1 MWNPYRWGLPGAFCG
16 PSFVRSNTQAIMKN
30 SILIIAVLMLV
41 LSACRK
47 EYVCVCTQKST
58 GDKSYGDHFKAGSI
72 EKKAYE
78 ESCEANDD
86 VFSSDLE
93 NCHLE

>member
-1 MWNPYRWGLPGAFCG
+1 
-16 PSFVRSNTQAIMKN
+16 MKQI
-30 SILIIAVLMLV
+30 IL
-41 LSACRK
+41 LSAIFVLLGSSCRK

-58 GDKSYGDHFKAGSI
+58 GDKSYGDRIKSGPVA
-72 EKKAYE
+72 KKAFQ

-86 VFSSDLE
+86 VYSSDLE

>member
-1 MWNPYRWGLPGAFCG
+1 
-16 PSFVRSNTQAIMKN
+16 MKN
-30 SILIIAVLMLV
+30 TILIISIVAAFAV
-41 LSACRK
+41 SCRK

-58 GDKSYGDHFKAGSI
+58 GDKTYGDRLKSGPVARKAFQ
-72 EKKAYE
+72 

-86 VFSSDLE
+86 VFTGDLE

>member
-1 MWNPYRWGLPGAFCG
+1 
-16 PSFVRSNTQAIMKN
+16 MKN
-30 SILIIAVLMLV
+30 ILL
-41 LSACRK
+41 LSAILFLLGTSCRK

-58 GDKSYGDHFKAGSI
+58 GDKSYGDRFKASAV

-78 ESCEANDD
+78 ESCKANDD
-86 VFSSDLE
+86 VFGSDLE

>member
-1 MWNPYRWGLPGAFCG
+1 
-16 PSFVRSNTQAIMKN
+16 MKK
-30 SILIIAVLMLV
+30 ILLFIYLLVLG

-58 GDKSYGDHFKAGSI
+58 GDKSYGDRMKSGPVARKAFQ
-72 EKKAYE
+72 

-86 VFSSDLE
+86 VFGSDLE

>member
-1 MWNPYRWGLPGAFCG
+1 
-16 PSFVRSNTQAIMKN
+16 MKK
-30 SILIIAVLMLV
+30 ILLFICLLV
-41 LSACRK
+41 LGLSSCRK

-58 GDKSYGDHFKAGSI
+58 GDKSYGDRFKASSL

-86 VFSSDLE
+86 VFGSDLE